1 MAETG
6 TIDRDLVCLNESGF
20 LTINSQPRVLAASSD
35 DPCFGW
41 GGAGGLVYQK
51 ACVFYFEFS
60 IVCFVCVCVREVG
73 SRSAHTAPRVQLSL
87 LCICLSGLVALLSLF
102 SSLLLFS
109 PCLLSLSFPSSPSHS
124 HVSLS
129 LSSFRPLPLASLSL
143 LLYVA
148 IRYVEFFCHPKLLSA
163 LIVAIEQQQKRD
175 GFTHLSY
182 LAADV
187 AGNQYANYKVGYGF

>member
-60 IVCFVCVCVREVG
+60 LSFLFVFCV
-73 SRSAHTAPRVQLSL
+73 A
-87 LCICLSGLVALLSLF
+87 I
-102 SSLLLFS
+102 S
-109 PCLLSLSFPSSPSHS
+109 PCVYYRLRFVP
-124 HVSLS
+124 
-129 LSSFRPLPLASLSL
+129 
-143 LLYVA
+143 
-148 IRYVEFFCHPKLLSA
+148 E
-163 LIVAIEQQQKRD
+163 
-175 GFTHLSY
+175 
-182 LAADV
+182 
-187 AGNQYANYKVGYGF
+187 